1 MARKEK
7 KGDDVNPDAWL
18 GTYADAVTL
27 LMAFFVV
34 LFSISSVDAQKL
46 KELQEAL
53 QDALTGKNT
62 VKELEN
68 LDDLKI
74 DAKKD
79 NNEQDK
85 EQTEPSEKPPSE
97 QTPPAEA
104 PPLNKE
110 ELKETLEEVIE
121 QKNLADKIKLVEDER
136 GIILQLH
143 ESLLFDSGKADLK
156 ATPDVLDALY
166 TMVSSVSNSVLI
178 EGNTDNNPINTEE
191 FPSNWELSTA
201 RAVSVARYFIYEK
214 QISPKRI
221 SVKGFGEYNPIVEN
235 DTPENKSLNRRV
247 DILILDD
254 KATLAERGSASAT
267 STSNETEQSSEAEAK
282 EGE

>member
-46 KELQEAL
+46 KELKEAL

-62 VKELEN
+62 VKELEDI
-68 LDDLKI
+68 DDLKI

-97 QTPPAEA
+97 QTPAPP

-110 ELKETLEEVIE
+110 ELKQTLEEVIE

-178 EGNTDNNPINTEE
+178 EGNTDNNPINTKE

-201 RAVSVARYFIYEK
+201 RAVSVARFFIYEK

-254 KATLAERGSASAT
+254 KATLAESGSSSSNT
-267 STSNETEQSSEAEAK
+267 STTGESEQPTEAK

>member
-46 KELQEAL
+46 KELKEAL

-62 VKELEN
+62 VKELEDI
-68 LDDLKI
+68 DDLKI

-97 QTPPAEA
+97 QTPAPP

-110 ELKETLEEVIE
+110 ELKQTLEEVIE

-166 TMVSSVSNSVLI
+166 IMVSSVSNSVLI
-178 EGNTDNNPINTEE
+178 EGNTDNNPINTKE

-201 RAVSVARYFIYEK
+201 RAVSVARFFIYEK

-254 KATLAERGSASAT
+254 KATLAESGSSSANT
-267 STSNETEQSSEAEAK
+267 STTGESEQHTEAK

>member
-46 KELQEAL
+46 KELKEAL
-53 QDALTGKNT
+53 QDALIGKQT

-68 LDDLKI
+68 LEDLKI

-85 EQTEPSEKPPSE
+85 EQTEPSQGQPSE
-97 QTPPAEA
+97 TTPP
-104 PPLNKE
+104 PLMNKE
-110 ELKETLEEVIE
+110 DLKETLEEVIE

-156 ATPDVLDALY
+156 ASDEVLEALY
-166 TMVSSVSNSVLI
+166 TMINSVANFITI
-178 EGNTDNNPINTEE
+178 EGNTDNTPINTKE
-191 FPSNWELSTA
+191 FPSNWELSTE
-201 RAVSVARYFIYEK
+201 RAVSVARYFIDKKE
-214 QISPKRI
+214 ISPIRI
-221 SVKGFGEYNPIVEN
+221 TVKGFGEYNPIAEN

-254 KATLAERGSASAT
+254 QATLDEFRP
-267 STSNETEQSSEAEAK
+267 TE
-282 EGE
+282 

>member
-46 KELQEAL
+46 KELKEAL

-62 VKELEN
+62 VKELEDI
-68 LDDLKI
+68 DDLKI

-97 QTPPAEA
+97 QTPAPP

-156 ATPDVLDALY
+156 ATSDVLDALY

-178 EGNTDNNPINTEE
+178 EGNTDNNPINTKE

-201 RAVSVARYFIYEK
+201 RAVSVARFFIYEK

-235 DTPENKSLNRRV
+235 DNS
-247 DILILDD
+247 
-254 KATLAERGSASAT
+254 
-267 STSNETEQSSEAEAK
+267 
-282 EGE
+282 

>member
-46 KELQEAL
+46 KELKEAL

-62 VKELEN
+62 VKELEDI
-68 LDDLKI
+68 DDLKI

-97 QTPPAEA
+97 QTPAPP

-156 ATPDVLDALY
+156 ATSDVLDALY

-178 EGNTDNNPINTEE
+178 EGNTDNNPINTKE

-201 RAVSVARYFIYEK
+201 RAVSVARFFIYEK

-254 KATLAERGSASAT
+254 KATLAESGSSSANT
-267 STSNETEQSSEAEAK
+267 STTGESEQPTEAK